1 MNYRKPLMHLILVN
15 LVISTNVL
23 ANEIKHFQYKIPR
36 ESKIF
41 TEYQSEKDP
50 RKKKDLEQKMVTECP
65 FKKTDSSLD
74 NLTKSALSLQ
84 ATSSNFNNQNN
95 CRARLQGFSESIV
108 KTQELQKKVRI
119 NAAELTKAEMTEE
132 EIKSIE
138 EGLKNTQVAAT
149 TFNEILRSGCEFKN
163 STRDISSVGNQIIN
177 LLDAGT
183 TTLAFTNPS
192 AAIITAAASIS
203 GRLVISLSRWISE
216 TDENQALA
224 KEASES
230 GRFVNELCLFR
241 NLAYKYDDLYLDPLS
256 PPDLELLARQV
267 TKNRAVT
274 AAEEMRQCVNKPSND
289 AFVNL
294 TNFSKDLAAAV
305 DGVTS
310 QKQCM
315 GLLKKYNT
323 HRNAEGINHFKN
335 LAASYGCPI
344 PNPGLSEN
352 AIMFCSAWDTVEK
365 LSTGN
370 IYEKCEDDN
379 FQKTVTKKFTTL
391 AELIFQ
397 SAHEKAKINP
407 VNKDDLQKLRDLE
420 KEELIA
426 NQRYAALEASL
437 KESMM
442 SNVNATKSM
451 VALGRTVLGERF
463 DDFSKEIMKDCSDDL
478 YSAGILITKL
488 ISLKKKTEKTKEPTQ
503 KAQRQREVCTKANEA
518 RSKLATAYQSSMGI
532 REICTFMRGNGIP
545 PLKSSGL
552 NFDNY
557 SSENTRKLF
566 FKKPYISER
575 CDDINKKTNRFI
587 DEVEA
592 QTAVI
597 DSMGCNF

>member
-1 MNYRKPLMHLILVN
+1 MNYRKPLTYLILIN
-15 LVISTNVL
+15 LVVSTSVL
-23 ANEIKHFQYKIPR
+23 AQEFNHLQYKMPR
-36 ESKIF
+36 ESKILK
-41 TEYQSEKDP
+41 EYQTERDP
-50 RKKKDLEQKMVTECP
+50 RKKKELEQKLVAECP
-65 FKKTDSSLD
+65 FKKIDSALD
-74 NLTKSALSLQ
+74 NLTKEALSLQ

-95 CRARLQGFSESIV
+95 CQARLQGFSDSIV
-108 KTQELQKKVRI
+108 KTQELQNKVRT
-119 NAAELTKAEMTEE
+119 NAAELTEE
-132 EIKSIE
+132 DKKNIE
-138 EGLKNTQVAAT
+138 DGLKNTQVAAT

-183 TTLAFTNPS
+183 TILAFTNPS

-241 NLAYKYDDLYLDPLS
+241 NLAYKYDDLYLDPLV
-256 PPDLELLARQV
+256 PPDLELLERQV

-274 AAEEMRQCVNKPSND
+274 AAEEMRQCVNRPSND
-289 AFVNL
+289 ALVSL

-310 QKQCM
+310 QKQCL

-323 HRNAEGINHFKN
+323 NKNAEGVNHFKN
-335 LAASYGCPI
+335 LATSYGCPN

-352 AIMFCSAWDTVEK
+352 AIMFCSAWDSVEK

-391 AELIFQ
+391 AELLFQ
-397 SAHEKAKINP
+397 SAQEKAKVNP
-407 VNKDDLQKLRDLE
+407 INKDDLQKLRDLE
-420 KEELIA
+420 REELIA

-451 VALGRTVLGERF
+451 LALGRTVLGDRF
-463 DDFSKEIMKDCSDDL
+463 DDFSKETMKDCTDDL
-478 YSAGILITKL
+478 NSAELLITK
-488 ISLKKKTEKTKEPTQ
+488 IKTLKKKTDKTKDPAE
-503 KAQRQREVCTKANEA
+503 KADRQREVCTKATEA
-518 RSKLATAYQSSMGI
+518 RTKLAMTYQSSMGI
-532 REICTFMRGNGIP
+532 REICTFMEGNGIP

-557 SSENTRKLF
+557 SSENRRKVF
-566 FKKPYISER
+566 FKKPYLSER
-575 CDDINKKTNRFI
+575 CDDIDKKTNKFI

-592 QTAVI
+592 QTVVI
-597 DSMGCNF
+597 DSLGCNF